1 MVVPN
6 GDATTFFDPGDRCC
20 VGAAGARTDL
30 IVWQRGRK
38 QVLQHV
44 GDSGVAARIPARL
57 QLPPEPTTA
66 KPILLFANGFKL
78 RGLVYRNP
86 GTGLSPHFA
95 RRGLTRSSR
104 LLVTFLIGFYS

>member
-66 KPILLFANGFKL
+66 KPILLFANGFRL
-78 RGLVYRNP
+78 RGLVYRRISRAVVLLAP
-86 GTGLSPHFA
+86 RGYWSPF
-95 RRGLTRSSR
+95 
-104 LLVTFLIGFYS
+104 